1 MQIWNQN
8 IHKRIIREP
17 NASYAMRLPI
27 LRKISPVFK
36 KHDFTIFVS

>member
-17 NASYAMRLPI
+17 NASYA
-27 LRKISPVFK
+27 ISRFYAITNIAKNQSRV
-36 KHDFTIFVS
+36 